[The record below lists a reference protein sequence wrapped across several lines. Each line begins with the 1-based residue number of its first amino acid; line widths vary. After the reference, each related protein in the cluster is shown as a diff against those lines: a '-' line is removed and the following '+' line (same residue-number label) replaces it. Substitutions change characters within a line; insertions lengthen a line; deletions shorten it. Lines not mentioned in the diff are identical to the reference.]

1 MQEQT
6 EQLSSYEKIKKYY
19 NESLIILKQLKEE
32 KGENLSPQTQ
42 NEE

>member
-1 MQEQT
+1 MQEH
-6 EQLSSYEKIKKYY
+6 EQLSSYEKIKRYY
-19 NESLIILKQLKEE
+19 DESLVILKELKEE